1 MEILATIGRLLYDR
15 PRRTFPIGHRIW
27 QSRISHWRCRQ
38 RRYKNIVPL
47 YSLHP
52 PRYKHII
59 IFSIYNFFCSY
70 QIPRTN
76 RRKSCTQEEEEE
88 VAYHIAVGHSIETHS
103 SQVVIAKSFARH
115 RRRTIVAHRWRCT
128 HFPLSEK

>member
-15 PRRTFPIGHRIW
+15 PWRTFPIGHRIW

-38 RRYKNIVPL
+38 RRYIVL
-47 YSLHP
+47 LCSLHP
-52 PRYKHII
+52 PTQTCNHFLYKY
-59 IFSIYNFFCSY
+59 IFFFTINTAY
-70 QIPRTN
+70 N

-88 VAYHIAVGHSIETHS
+88 VAYHIAVGHSIETHT